1 MQESAC
7 VTGMLDMLEGG
18 KEVMGIGGKC
28 PQDEKCRRAN
38 VGLSR
43 GRLFLFLV
51 EVGENEEKR
60 RKETKKKHRDF
71 VFCCWLT
78 LRCA

>member
-18 KEVMGIGGKC
+18 KEVMGIGGKCC

-51 EVGENEEKR
+51 EVGENEEER
-60 RKETKKKHRDF
+60 QKKSIVILFF
-71 VFCCWLT
+71 V
-78 LRCA
+78 AG

>member
-28 PQDEKCRRAN
+28 CPQDEKCRRAN

-43 GRLFLFLV
+43 GRLFLFL
-51 EVGENEEKR
+51 GGR
-60 RKETKKKHRDF
+60 Y
-71 VFCCWLT
+71 
-78 LRCA
+78 